1 MTTPDAPLDA
11 LLDAWLADPSPE
23 TRQPLAAAARAAGA
37 EDDRGVRREAARLL
51 RDGDPAEALRVL
63 ESALP
68 GAVLSPSL
76 HAGIATALRALERP
90 AEAERH
96 ERAARAAVEAV
107 LASGDG
113 TAEKPWSVL
122 RVADEHDV
130 LRALGRRPE
139 GQSLVERG
147 GRTLDRL
154 VTTDG
159 GEAWFRVA
167 VAPAPARARTRG

>member
-1 MTTPDAPLDA
+1 MSTLDA
-11 LLDAWLADPSPE
+11 HLDAWLADPSPE
-23 TRQPLAAAARAAGA
+23 TRQPLVAAARAGGP
-37 EDDRGVRREAARLL
+37 DDRDRRPEGARMLREGDAA
-51 RDGDPAEALRVL
+51 GALRVL

-68 GAVLSPSL
+68 GALLSPSVHTGL
-76 HAGIATALRALERP
+76 ATALAALGRP
-90 AEAERH
+90 EEAQRQQ
-96 ERAARAAVEAV
+96 RIARAAVDAV

-113 TAEKPWSVL
+113 TADRPWSVL

-139 GQSLVERG
+139 SQSLVERD

-159 GEAWFRVA
+159 GEAWFV
-167 VAPAPARARTRG
+167 VPLAPAPARA